1 MDPLD
6 HLYQQDPTYRA
17 QYDGS
22 WWVLAD
28 ADGWGLV
35 CDDAVYRVWSAFD
48 GRPTEQVIAALTAA
62 TGLSAAFVQTTAKV
76 LARAGLLVPSAPLPP
91 IVRPPATDPLPDPPP
106 LVSVIILASRQ
117 ARGHLETCLP
127 SVLAQTYPRLEVIL
141 VDNQTTDDS
150 VAFTRERFPQVRVL
164 STPKPL
170 GFGEANN
177 LGMRQARGDFLFLIN
192 EDTEMEPD
200 CVAEAARVMA
210 RSERIACVAVKMK
223 LFYMREFFNSMGNST
238 HPDGH
243 SDDNFIGY
251 LDVGQ
256 FDDVEQVFTA
266 CFGAAMLRRSV
277 VEEIGGMDRTY
288 FVYCDDID
296 WAFRARLR
304 GYDVV
309 AAPRAVIYHKFN
321 ATVNTMASTFKLGL
335 TTHNRLR
342 FVWKNLDFARAR
354 RFTRLYREED
364 RHAIVRAKEQNL
376 IEAVRTYRRSWRK
389 WALSLPE
396 LMIARWRTRRTR
408 RPPFDDDAAFALTER
423 VPPPMMYGR
432 YPVVHATLIRGHY
445 MRLEP
450 LRPEAAPAP
459 EDQVELT
466 KPVPVLPPS
475 LPRKAWRAL
484 RERGPRGLLQDTVSY
499 IHWRLQSH

>member
-6 HLYQQDPTYRA
+6 SFYRQNPAYQA
-17 QYDGS
+17 AHDGA

-35 CDDAVYRVWSAFD
+35 CDDAVHRVWSAFD
-48 GRPTEQVIAALTAA
+48 GRPTDQVIAALSAE

-76 LARAGLLVPSAPLPP
+76 LARAGLLIPSAPLPP
-91 IVRPPATDPLPDPPP
+91 IARVPSADPLPDPLP

-117 ARGHLETCLP
+117 ARVHLETCLP
-127 SVLAQTYPRLEVIL
+127 SVLGQTYPRLEVIL

-150 VAFTRERFPQVRVL
+150 VAFTRERFPQVRIL

-177 LGMRQARGDFLFLIN
+177 LAMAQARGDFLFLIN

-200 CVAEAARVMA
+200 CVAEAVRVMA

-223 LFYMREFFNSMGNST
+223 LFYMRNFFNSMGNST

-256 FDDVEQVFTA
+256 FDHMDQVFTA

-277 VEEIGGMDRTY
+277 VEEIGGMDRAY

-321 ATVNTMASTFKLGL
+321 ATVGTMVSTFKLGL
-335 TTHNRLR
+335 STRNRLR

-354 RFTRLYREED
+354 HFTRLYREED
-364 RHAIVRAKEQNL
+364 RHAIVRARQQNQA
-376 IEAVRTYRRSWRK
+376 EVVRTYRRSWRQ
-389 WALSLPE
+389 WTLSLPE
-396 LMIARWRTRRTR
+396 LLIARWRTRSSR
-408 RPPFDDDAAFALTER
+408 RPSFDDDAAFALIER

-432 YPVVHATLIRGHY
+432 YPVIHATLIRGHY
-445 MRLEP
+445 MRLEA

-466 KPVPVLPPS
+466 KYVPSIPPS
-475 LPRKAWRAL
+475 LLQKAWRVL
-484 RERGPRGLLQDTVSY
+484 KKRGLRGLLRETASY
-499 IHWRLQSH
+499 LRWRLASR